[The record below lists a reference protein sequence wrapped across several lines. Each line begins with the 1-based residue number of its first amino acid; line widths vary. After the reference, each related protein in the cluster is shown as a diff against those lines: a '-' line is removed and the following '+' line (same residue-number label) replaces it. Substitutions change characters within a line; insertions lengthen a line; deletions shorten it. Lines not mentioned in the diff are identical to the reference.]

1 MKKKLVLSISV
12 VLLLVLAVIA
22 CVACTPNAD
31 SVQKKLEGEGYE
43 VEVIEVSSDSED
55 IVISTYA
62 QIGVTKVLRASK
74 SEEEYLTILWFSDS
88 DKLNDAYKSAEEKIE
103 ELKEYAE
110 EAGITFNVKLV
121 KKGKAIIQGTAD
133 AVKLV

>member
-74 SEEEYLTILWFSDS
+74 SEDEYLTILWFSDS
-88 DKLNDAYKSAEEKIE
+88 DKFNDAYKSAEEKIE
-103 ELKEYAE
+103 ELKGYAE

>member
-1 MKKKLVLSISV
+1 MKKKLVLSISI

-31 SVQKKLEGEGYE
+31 SAQKKLEGKGYE

-55 IVISTYA
+55 IITSTYA
-62 QIGVTKVLRASK
+62 QMGVTKVLRASK
-74 SEEEYLTILWFSDS
+74 SEEEFLTILWFSDS
-88 DKLNDAYKSAEEKIE
+88 DKLNDAYKKAEEEIE
-103 ELKEYAE
+103 ELKGYYE
-110 EAGITFNVKLV
+110 EAGKTFNVKLV
-121 KKGKAIIQGTAD
+121 KKGKAIIQGTAN